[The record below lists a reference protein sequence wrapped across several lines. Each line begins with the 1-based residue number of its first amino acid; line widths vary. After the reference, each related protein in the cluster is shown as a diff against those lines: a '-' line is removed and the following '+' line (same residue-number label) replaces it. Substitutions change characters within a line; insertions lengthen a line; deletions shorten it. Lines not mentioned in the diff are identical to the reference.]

1 MSITEMLGIQY
12 PIFSGAMM
20 RIATH
25 ELVGAVSEAGDS
37 VFRFSG
43 VICRTV
49 ASRDPSNPQADG

>member
-25 ELVGAVSEAGDS
+25 ELVGRFRKLGDS
-37 VFRFSG
+37 VF
-43 VICRTV
+43 
-49 ASRDPSNPQADG
+49 